1 MMAARAN
8 ATKIDALESQLLA
21 RDEDMNIDV
30 FDFGEE
36 VEEVESDSVDPD
48 YSPSTE

>member
-1 MMAARAN
+1 MMAARAS
-8 ATKIDALESQLLA
+8 ATKIESLESQLLA

-30 FDFGEE
+30 FDF
-36 VEEVESDSVDPD
+36 VEEVENESADPD